1 MSKDVLLFENGDG
14 GEFLI
19 LNNDL
24 QLVEA
29 LFQQVYL
36 RLFGGNLAANTTG
49 SETSNQQRFDWWGN
63 SLLFANRKEKQF
75 NSNTERVLDSVTL
88 NTSGRIDIERAVR
101 ADLEGLNQF
110 ANLAVTVFIE
120 SSTRVRIEV
129 RLQQPDSIEDK
140 LLQFIWDQAKNE
152 IIIER
157 TI

>member
-110 ANLAVTVFIE
+110 ANLAVAVFIE